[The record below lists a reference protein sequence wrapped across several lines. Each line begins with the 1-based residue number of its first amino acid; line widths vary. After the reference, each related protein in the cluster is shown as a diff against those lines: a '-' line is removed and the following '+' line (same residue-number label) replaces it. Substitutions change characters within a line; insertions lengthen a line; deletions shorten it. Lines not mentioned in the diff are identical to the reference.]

1 MAIFPSI
8 YGSTVGFR
16 GDSANQYDFY
26 DNLHHFPSIFSVIY
40 TNFWS
45 FFFRDLSSFAISRI
59 EIILILVTFLRSTIF
74 ERYYYYYYSFFGNF
88 NNSSSTIHYHPSWRI
103 SLLRE
108 SLESTIYLPQFSID
122 NSPSF
127 VVPVKIRINPCNS
140 TKSQYILRVIHF
152 TAAIIFAI
160 TRYSKLKLIA

>member
-45 FFFRDLSSFAISRI
+45 FFFRDLSSFAISRT

-88 NNSSSTIHYHPSWRI
+88 NNSSYDPLSPLMANFPPSRIFRIHDLS
-103 SLLRE
+103 
-108 SLESTIYLPQFSID
+108 QFSID

-127 VVPVKIRINPCNS
+127 VVPVKIRINPSNS
-140 TKSQYILRVIHF
+140 TKSQHILRVIHF